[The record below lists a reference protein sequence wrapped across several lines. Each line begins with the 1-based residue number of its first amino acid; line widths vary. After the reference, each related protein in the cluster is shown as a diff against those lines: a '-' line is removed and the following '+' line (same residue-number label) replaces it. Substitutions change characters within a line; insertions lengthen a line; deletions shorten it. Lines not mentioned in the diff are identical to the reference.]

1 MYGYHGKILHIELGS
16 RSTRIEEPGEL
27 FYWALAVTRRLPL
40 PVRAG

>member
-1 MYGYHGKILHIELGS
+1 MYGYHGKVLHVELGS

-27 FYWALAVTRRLPL
+27 FYLALAVARRLPL